1 VIIISNCKRYKNE
14 LFDKNKLPQHLAIIM
29 DGNGRWAEKKG
40 LPRSAG
46 HREGAKTVRK
56 VITSCLNFNIPIL
69 TLFTFSTENWKR
81 PKNEINYLIKLFERV
96 LNKEKENLIRNN
108 IKINFI
114 GRLNELP
121 NSLNETMNELSK
133 STRKNNKLILN
144 IAINYGGR
152 AEIVDAFKSI
162 ALKIVENKINIKEIN
177 ENIIRDNLYT
187 HNLPDPDLLI
197 RTAGEMR
204 VSNFMIWQVAYTEF
218 WVTPIFWP
226 DFSENNLIE
235 AIINFQKRVRKYG
248 YRGFLSFFDN
258 ILERVP
264 LFYNCYNNRFVGI
277 ERIIQHSS
285 QTWI

>member
-1 VIIISNCKRYKNE
+1 MSNYKRYKNE
-14 LFDKNKLPQHLAIIM
+14 IFDKNKLPKHLAIIM

-46 HREGAKTVRK
+46 HREGAKTVRR

-69 TLFTFSTENWKR
+69 TLFAFSTENWKR

-96 LNKEKENLIRNN
+96 LNKEKENLIKNN

-162 ALKIVENKINIKEIN
+162 ALKIVENKIDIKEIN
-177 ENIIRDNLYT
+177 ENIIKNNLYT

-204 VSNFMIWQVAYTEF
+204 ISNFMIWQVAYTEF

-226 DFSENNLIE
+226 DFSENNLVE

-248 YRGFLSFFDN
+248 GK
-258 ILERVP
+258 V
-264 LFYNCYNNRFVGI
+264 
-277 ERIIQHSS
+277 
-285 QTWI
+285 

>member
-1 VIIISNCKRYKNE
+1 MEIINKYKRFKNE
-14 LFDKNKLPQHLAIIM
+14 IFDKNKLPKHLAIIM

-46 HREGAKTVRK
+46 HREGAKTVRR

-69 TLFTFSTENWKR
+69 TLFAFSTENWKR

-96 LNKEKENLIRNN
+96 LNKEKENLIKNN

-162 ALKIVENKINIKEIN
+162 ALKIVENKIDIKEIN
-177 ENIIRDNLYT
+177 ENIIKNNLYT

-204 VSNFMIWQVAYTEF
+204 ISNFMIWQVAYTEF

-226 DFSENNLIE
+226 DFSENNLVE

-248 YRGFLSFFDN
+248 GK
-258 ILERVP
+258 V
-264 LFYNCYNNRFVGI
+264 
-277 ERIIQHSS
+277 
-285 QTWI
+285 

>member
-1 VIIISNCKRYKNE
+1 MVIISNYKRYKNE
-14 LFDKNKLPQHLAIIM
+14 IFDKNKLPKHLAIIM

-46 HREGAKTVRK
+46 HGEGAKTVRR

-69 TLFTFSTENWKR
+69 TLFAFSTENWKR

-96 LNKEKENLIRNN
+96 LNKEKENLIKNN

-162 ALKIVENKINIKEIN
+162 ALKIVENKIDIKEIN
-177 ENIIRDNLYT
+177 ENIIKNNLYT

-204 VSNFMIWQVAYTEF
+204 ISNFMIWQVAYTEF

-226 DFSENNLIE
+226 DFSENNLVE

-248 YRGFLSFFDN
+248 GK
-258 ILERVP
+258 V
-264 LFYNCYNNRFVGI
+264 
-277 ERIIQHSS
+277 
-285 QTWI
+285 